1 MLNVEVKGNLARLL
15 ATENLIVEH
24 RPVETA
30 MFNVKDRI
38 LTLPMWE
45 KASANVYDMLVG
57 HEVGHA
63 IYTPDRWGDDYGIP
77 QSYLNVCEDARIEKL
92 MKRKFPGLARNFY
105 AGYKELADQD
115 FFCIGDRGMD
125 TYTLIDR
132 INLYFKI
139 GIHAGEVFQWNP
151 EEKALVDMV
160 ANAETFDEV
169 VEVARKILE
178 YTKEQEQQ
186 QMEMQM
192 EANAQQ
198 GDGAGDSTQG
208 GGDSTQGMG
217 DGEGQTSGD
226 GTQSQGDAD
235 GDQPQDSG
243 TGSNTGGAG
252 STGGLESETDKAFTE
267 NQKQLVDQNR
277 RNQQLNYIELP
288 NLSVKTLVI
297 DNKTVMEDCK
307 ECFGPQSSK
316 LFAETDRQYQ
326 TFRAE
331 AQREVNYLVKEF
343 EMRKSADQ
351 YARASTA
358 KTGILDTQKL
368 HTFKWNEDVFKKI
381 NVVPDGKNHGL
392 IFILDWSG
400 SMGGILQDTAKQLL
414 NLAWFCKKVQ
424 IPFDILAFSNDYWY
438 HKSYDYYNQTRTKST
453 EHQKKVV
460 GQVEINSHFRLLN
473 LVSSNG
479 RNGKDLEA
487 QLKNFWRLVDGNSRC
502 GTGFSSPPGYSLSG
516 TPLHEAAISLTAV
529 IPDFQKRNKVQ
540 KTNVIILTDGESAGI
555 NYFIDRSY
563 GGYGGRIG
571 TNHVGSDC
579 VLRDRKT
586 GRVYP
591 RFDDGGYYGNSDKI
605 TRVFLQNVRDRFP
618 DVNLIGIRLVNGRG
632 LNTTYGADECKTPY
646 DEIQKQWK
654 KNKSAEL
661 VEHLGYQALY
671 LMATDALS
679 ATTQFDVAEDA
690 SEKEIGQAF
699 TKALAKKGVN
709 KKMLTSFATL
719 IS

>member
-1 MLNVEVKGNLARLL
+1 MFNAEVKGNLARLL

-30 MFNVKDRI
+30 MFNVKDRV

-63 IYTPDRWGDDYGIP
+63 LYTPDKWGNDYGIP

-105 AGYKELADQD
+105 SGYRELHDED
-115 FFCIGDRGMD
+115 FFCIGERSLDS
-125 TYTLIDR
+125 YALIDR
-132 INLYFKI
+132 VNLFFKV
-139 GIHAGEVFQWNP
+139 GIHAGEIFEWNA
-151 EEKALVDMV
+151 EEKVIIDELA
-160 ANAETFDEV
+160 AAETFDEV
-169 VEVARKILE
+169 VEVARKILA
-178 YTKEQEQQ
+178 YTEQQEQQ
-186 QMEMQM
+186 QVV
-192 EANAQQ
+192 EAQ
-198 GDGAGDSTQG
+198 GDLEQSTQG
-208 GGDSTQGMG
+208 GGDSTQGVG
-217 DGEGQTSGD
+217 DGQGEGEQPQQVSGD
-226 GTQSQGDAD
+226 GNQTQGDGAD
-235 GDQPQDSG
+235 ANQPEGQGQGATSG
-243 TGSNTGGAG
+243 GQHNT
-252 STGGLESETDKAFTE
+252 LESETDKAFTE
-267 NQKQLVDQNR
+267 NQKQLISDYPR
-277 RNQQLNYIELP
+277 AEQLHYIELP
-288 NLSVKTLVI
+288 DLKVENFVI
-297 DNKTVMEDCK
+297 FNKQVQEDCNTCFNEQAQSLFK
-307 ECFGPQSSK
+307 EVDK
-316 LFAETDRQYQ
+316 QYLQ
-326 TFRAE
+326 FRSE

-358 KTGILDTQKL
+358 KTGILDTALL
-368 HTFKWNEDVFKKI
+368 HTYKWNEDVFKKI

-424 IPFDILAFSNDYWY
+424 IPFDIYAFTNDYWY
-438 HKSYDYYNQTRTKST
+438 QTSYDHVTQTRTKPKQI
-453 EHQKKVV
+453 QKPNV
-460 GQVEINSHFRLLN
+460 GQVQLCSHFRLLN
-473 LVSSNG
+473 LVSGNG

-487 QLKNFWRLVDGNSRC
+487 QLKNFWRLVVSNAAYS
-502 GTGFSSPPGYSLSG
+502 GYSIPAGYGLSG
-516 TPLHEAAISLTAV
+516 TPLHEAAISLTAL

-540 KTNVIILTDGESAGI
+540 KTNVIILTDGESSSI
-555 NYFIDRSY
+555 NFYTDQSY
-563 GGYGGRIG
+563 GSRLG
-571 TNHVGSDC
+571 TRYVSSDC

-591 RFDDGGYYGNSDKI
+591 RFDNGGYYGNSDLI
-605 TRVFLQNVRDRFP
+605 TKVFLQNVRDRFP

-632 LNTTYGADECKTPY
+632 LNNTYHAEECKTPFT
-646 DEIQKQWK
+646 EVQKQWK
-654 KNKSAEL
+654 KSKSAEL
-661 VEHLGYQALY
+661 IEHLGYQALY
-671 LMATDALS
+671 LMGTDSLS
-679 ATTQFDVAEDA
+679 ANSEFDVNEDA
-690 SEKEIGQAF
+690 TEKEIGKAF

>member
-1 MLNVEVKGNLARLL
+1 MFNAEVKGNLARLL

-63 IYTPDRWGDDYGIP
+63 LYTPDKWGDDYGIP

-105 AGYKELADQD
+105 AGYKELQDED
-115 FFCIGDRGMD
+115 FFCIGDRELD
-125 TYTLIDR
+125 SYALIDR

-139 GIHAGEVFQWNP
+139 GIHAGEIFEWNA
-151 EEKALVDMV
+151 EEKVIIDELA
-160 ANAETFDEV
+160 AAETFDEV
-169 VEVARKILE
+169 VEVARKILA
-178 YTKEQEQQ
+178 YTEEQEQQ
-186 QMEMQM
+186 KVAEVK
-192 EANAQQ
+192 
-198 GDGAGDSTQG
+198 GDLEQSTQG
-208 GGDSTQGMG
+208 GGDSTQDGS
-217 DGEGQTSGD
+217 GEGEGDKQQVSGD
-226 GTQSQGDAD
+226 GNQTQGDGAD
-235 GDQPQDSG
+235 ADQPQ
-243 TGSNTGGAG
+243 GAG
-252 STGGLESETDKAFTE
+252 EGSTSSGGQTNTLESETDKAFTE
-267 NQKQLVDQNR
+267 NQKQLINHTPRFQS
-277 RNQQLNYIELP
+277 LNYIELP
-288 NLSVKTLVI
+288 DIKVDDIVI
-297 DNKTVMEDCK
+297 SNKQVQEDCAESFNEQAQSLFK
-307 ECFGPQSSK
+307 EV
-316 LFAETDRQYQ
+316 DNQYLK
-326 TFRAE
+326 FRSE

-358 KTGILDTQKL
+358 KTGILDTALL
-368 HTFKWNEDVFKKI
+368 HTYKWNEDVFKKI

-400 SMGGILQDTAKQLL
+400 SMGGILQDTVKQLL

-424 IPFDILAFSNDYWY
+424 IPFDIYAFTNDYWY
-438 HKSYDYYNQTRTKST
+438 QTSYDYATQTRTKPQ
-453 EHQKKVV
+453 HIQKAKA
-460 GQVEINSHFRLLN
+460 GQVQLCSHFRLLN

-487 QLKNFWRLVDGNSRC
+487 QLKNFWRLVVGESAY
-502 GTGFSSPPGYSLSG
+502 SGYSLPAGYGLSG

-540 KTNVIILTDGESAGI
+540 KTNVIILTDGESASI
-555 NYFIDRSY
+555 NFYTDQKY
-563 GGYGGRIG
+563 GSRLG
-571 TNHVGSDC
+571 TRYVGADC
-579 VLRDRKT
+579 ILRDRKT

-591 RFDDGGYYGNSDKI
+591 RFDNGGYYGNSDKI
-605 TRVFLQNVRDRFP
+605 TKVFLQNVRDRFP

-632 LNTTYGADECKTPY
+632 LNDTYRADECKIPY
-646 DEIQKQWK
+646 DEVQKQWK

-671 LMATDALS
+671 LMGTDSLS
-679 ATTQFDVAEDA
+679 ANSEFDVDEDA
-690 SEKEIGQAF
+690 TSKEIGTAF
-699 TKALAKKGVN
+699 KKALAKKGVN

>member
-63 IYTPDRWGDDYGIP
+63 IYTPDKWGDDYGIP

-105 AGYKELADQD
+105 AGYKELQDQD
-115 FFCIGDRGMD
+115 FFCLGDRGMD
-125 TYTLIDR
+125 TYALIDR
-132 INLYFKI
+132 INLYFKV
-139 GIHAGEVFQWNP
+139 GIHAGEVFTWKP
-151 EEKALVDMV
+151 EEKVLVDEL
-160 ANAETFDEV
+160 ANAETFEQV
-169 VEVARKILE
+169 VDVARKILE
-178 YTKEQEQQ
+178 YTKEKEQS
-186 QMEMQM
+186 EVV
-192 EANAQQ
+192 EAQLDIEN
-198 GDGAGDSTQG
+198 STQG
-208 GGDSTQGMG
+208 GGDSTQVGS
-217 DGEGQTSGD
+217 GEGEGDQPEQSSGD
-226 GTQSQGDAD
+226 GNQTQGAD
-235 GDQPQDSG
+235 SDQPENQSDG
-243 TGSNTGGAG
+243 ATMGAG
-252 STGGLESETDKAFTE
+252 QTNVLESETDKAFTE
-267 NQKQLVDQNR
+267 NQKQLISQYP
-277 RNQQLNYIELP
+277 QSQHLNYIELP
-288 NLSVKTLVI
+288 DIKVENFVI
-297 DNKTVMEDCK
+297 TNKEVMADCNT
-307 ECFGPQSSK
+307 CFGEQSQS
-316 LFAETDRQYQ
+316 LFAEVDKQYL
-326 TFRAE
+326 TFRSE

-358 KTGILDTQKL
+358 KTGVLDTAML
-368 HTFKWNEDVFKKI
+368 HTYKWNEDVFKKI
-381 NVVPDGKNHGL
+381 NVIPDGKNHGL

-400 SMGGILQDTAKQLL
+400 SMSSILQDTAKQLL

-424 IPFDILAFSNDYWY
+424 IPFDIYAFTNDYWY
-438 HKSYDYYNQTRTKST
+438 HKSYDYTTGTRTKP
-453 EHQKKVV
+453 KKIQTPKV
-460 GQVEINSHFRLLN
+460 GQVLLCEHFRLLN

-487 QLKNFWRLVDGNSRC
+487 QLKNFWRLVVGES
-502 GTGFSSPPGYSLSG
+502 GYSGYIMPTGYGLSG

-540 KTNVIILTDGESAGI
+540 KTNVIILTDGESSNI
-555 NYFIDRSY
+555 NYYTEQRY
-563 GGYGGRIG
+563 GSRMGV
-571 TNHVGSDC
+571 NHVSNDC

-591 RFDDGGYYGNSDKI
+591 RFDTSSYYGNSDKI
-605 TRVFLQNVRDRFP
+605 TKVFLQNVRDRFP
-618 DVNLIGIRLVNGRG
+618 DVNLVGIRLVNGRG
-632 LNTTYGADECKTPY
+632 LNSTYNADECKTPY
-646 DEIQKQWK
+646 DEVQKQWK
-654 KNKSAEL
+654 KSKSAEL
-661 VEHLGYQALY
+661 VGHLGYQALY
-671 LMATDALS
+671 LMATDSLS
-679 ATTQFDVAEDA
+679 ATTQFEVDDDA
-690 SEKEIGQAF
+690 TEKEIGQAF

-709 KKMLTSFATL
+709 KKMLTSFASL

>member
-1 MLNVEVKGNLARLL
+1 MFNAEVKGTLARLL

-30 MFNVKDRI
+30 MFNVKDRV

-63 IYTPDRWGDDYGIP
+63 LYTPDKWGNDYGIP

-92 MKRKFPGLARNFY
+92 MKRKFPGLARNFF
-105 AGYKELADQD
+105 AGYKELQDDD

-125 TYTLIDR
+125 TYALIDR

-139 GIHAGEVFQWNP
+139 GLHAGEVFTWKP
-151 EEKALVDMV
+151 EEKVLVDELD
-160 ANAETFDEV
+160 NAETFDQV
-169 VEVARKILE
+169 VEVARKILQ

-186 QMEMQM
+186 EVV
-192 EANAQQ
+192 EAQVDLQ
-198 GDGAGDSTQG
+198 ESTQG
-208 GGDSTQGMG
+208 GGDSTQSE
-217 DGEGQTSGD
+217 GEDPSEDEGNQPQQTSGD
-226 GTQSQGDAD
+226 GNQTQGAD
-235 GDQPQDSG
+235 FDQPNDQG
-243 TGSNTGGAG
+243 EGAG
-252 STGGLESETDKAFTE
+252 IGGGQHNTLESETDKAFTE
-267 NQKQLVDQNR
+267 NQKQLVSDYPRAQNF
-277 RNQQLNYIELP
+277 NYIELP
-288 NLSVKTLVI
+288 DIKVESVVI
-297 DNKTVMEDCK
+297 PNKQVMEDCNT
-307 ECFGPQSSK
+307 CFNEQAQV
-316 LFAETDRQYQ
+316 LFSEVDSQYLQ
-326 TFRAE
+326 FRSE

-368 HTFKWNEDVFKKI
+368 HTYKWNEDVFKKI

-400 SMGGILQDTAKQLL
+400 SMGSILQDTAKQLL

-424 IPFDILAFSNDYWY
+424 IPFDIFAFTNDYWFQ
-438 HKSYDYYNQTRTKST
+438 KSYDYKTCTRNKAS
-453 EHQKKVV
+453 EIQKPKV
-460 GQVEINSHFRLLN
+460 GQVALCHNFRMLN

-487 QLKNFWRLVDGNSRC
+487 QLKNFWRLVIGNAGYC
-502 GTGFSSPPGYSLSG
+502 GYSTPAGYSLSG
-516 TPLHEAAISLTAV
+516 TPLHEAAISLTAI

-540 KTNVIILTDGESAGI
+540 KTNVIILTDGESASI
-555 NYFIDRSY
+555 NYYTDYKY
-563 GGYGGRIG
+563 GNRMG
-571 TNHVGSDC
+571 TNYVSSDC
-579 VLRDRKT
+579 ILRDRKT

-591 RFDDGGYYGNSDKI
+591 RFKDGGYYGNSDLI
-605 TRVFLQNVRDRFP
+605 TKVFLQNVRDRFP

-632 LNTTYGADECKTPY
+632 LNTTYNAEECSITY
-646 DEIQKQWK
+646 TEVQQQWK
-654 KNKSAEL
+654 KSKSAEL
-661 VEHLGYQALY
+661 PNHLGYQSLY
-671 LMATDALS
+671 LMGTDSLS
-679 ATTQFDVAEDA
+679 ANSEFDVEENA
-690 SEKEIGQAF
+690 SDREIGKAF

>member
-1 MLNVEVKGNLARLL
+1 MFNAEVKGNLARLL

-30 MFNVKDRI
+30 MFNVKDRV

-63 IYTPDRWGDDYGIP
+63 LYTPDKWGDDYGIP

-105 AGYKELADQD
+105 SGYKELQDDD
-115 FFCIGDRGMD
+115 FFCIGDREMD
-125 TYTLIDR
+125 SYALIDR

-139 GIHAGEVFQWNP
+139 GIHAGEIFSWNA
-151 EEKALVDMV
+151 EEKLMVDEL
-160 ANAETFDEV
+160 ANAETFEQV
-169 VEVARKILE
+169 VDVARRILA
-178 YTKEQEQQ
+178 YTEQQEQQ
-186 QMEMQM
+186 KVV
-192 EANAQQ
+192 EAQ
-198 GDGAGDSTQG
+198 GDLEQSTQG
-208 GGDSTQGMG
+208 GGDSTQDVG
-217 DGEGQTSGD
+217 DGEGDQQQEVSGD
-226 GTQSQGDAD
+226 GNQTQGKADGNQPESQGE
-235 GDQPQDSG
+235 
-243 TGSNTGGAG
+243 GAG
-252 STGGLESETDKAFTE
+252 SGAGQHNKLESETDKAFTE
-267 NQKQLVDQNR
+267 NQKQLINDRPRFNE
-277 RNQQLNYIELP
+277 LHYIELP
-288 NLSVKTLVI
+288 DLKVESIVV
-297 DNKTVMEDCK
+297 DNKQVQEDCDICFNEQTQKVFVTVDK
-307 ECFGPQSSK
+307 E
-316 LFAETDRQYQ
+316 YQ
-326 TFRAE
+326 QFRSE

-358 KTGILDTQKL
+358 KTGILDTALL
-368 HTFKWNEDVFKKI
+368 HTYKWNEDVFKKI

-400 SMGGILQDTAKQLL
+400 SMGNIMKDTAKQLL

-424 IPFDILAFSNDYWY
+424 IPFDIYAFTNDYWY
-438 HKSYDYYNQTRTKST
+438 HKNYDYATATRTKSPRI
-453 EHQKKVV
+453 QKPKAGNVKLCD
-460 GQVEINSHFRLLN
+460 QFSLLN

-487 QLKNFWRLVDGNSRC
+487 QLKNFWRLAAGESGYC
-502 GTGFSSPPGYSLSG
+502 GYHLPPGYALSG

-540 KTNVIILTDGESAGI
+540 KTNVIILTDGESASI
-555 NYFIDRSY
+555 NYYTERSY
-563 GGYGGRIG
+563 GGDRLG
-571 TNHVGSDC
+571 TNHVSNDC
-579 VLRDRKT
+579 ILRDRKT

-591 RFDDGGYYGNSDKI
+591 RFSEGGYYGNSDLI
-605 TRVFLQNVRDRFP
+605 TKVFLQNVRDRFP

-632 LNTTYGADECKTPY
+632 LNTTYNAEECKT
-646 DEIQKQWK
+646 DWNDVQKQWK
-654 KNKSAEL
+654 KTKSAEL
-661 VEHLGYQALY
+661 IDHLGYQALY
-671 LMATDALS
+671 LMGTDSLS
-679 ATTQFDVAEDA
+679 ANSEFEVEEDA
-690 SEKEIGQAF
+690 SAKEIGTAF

-709 KKMLTSFATL
+709 KKMLTSFASL

>member
-1 MLNVEVKGNLARLL
+1 MFNAEVKGNLARLL

-45 KASANVYDMLVG
+45 RASANVYDMLVG

-63 IYTPDRWGDDYGIP
+63 LYTPDKWGDDYGIP

-105 AGYKELADQD
+105 AGYKELQDQD
-115 FFCIGDRGMD
+115 FFCIGERSMD
-125 TYTLIDR
+125 TYALIDR
-132 INLYFKI
+132 INLYFKV
-139 GIHAGEVFQWNP
+139 GIHAGEVFSWKP
-151 EEKALVDMV
+151 EEKVLVDEL
-160 ANAETFDEV
+160 ANAETFEQV
-169 VEVARKILE
+169 VDVARKILA
-178 YTKEQEQQ
+178 YTEQQEQQ
-186 QMEMQM
+186 QVV
-192 EANAQQ
+192 EAQIDLQQ
-198 GDGAGDSTQG
+198 STQG
-208 GGDSTQGMG
+208 GGDSTQGG
-217 DGEGQTSGD
+217 GDPTDGEGEQPQQVSGD
-226 GTQSQGDAD
+226 GNQTKGAD
-235 GDQPQDSG
+235 SDQPDNQSEG
-243 TGSNTGGAG
+243 ATNGAG
-252 STGGLESETDKAFTE
+252 QHNKLESETDKAFTE
-267 NQKQLVDQNR
+267 NQKQLISQYPR
-277 RNQQLNYIELP
+277 SQHLNYIEIPDLR
-288 NLSVKTLVI
+288 VEDIVVA
-297 DNKTVMEDCK
+297 NKQVQEDCNA
-307 ECFGPQSSK
+307 CFNEQTSK
-316 LFAETDRQYQ
+316 LFTEVDKQYL
-326 TFRAE
+326 TFRSE

-358 KTGILDTQKL
+358 KTGILDTALL
-368 HTFKWNEDVFKKI
+368 HTYKWNEDVFKKI

-400 SMGGILQDTAKQLL
+400 SMGGILEDTAKQLM

-424 IPFDILAFSNDYWY
+424 IPFDIFAFTNDYWY
-438 HKSYDYYNQTRTKST
+438 HKSYDYHTQTRTKSPRIQT
-453 EHQKKVV
+453 PKA
-460 GQVEINSHFRLLN
+460 GQVKLCDHFNLLN

-487 QLKNFWRLVDGNSRC
+487 QLRNFWRLVVGNGSYS
-502 GTGFSSPPGYSLSG
+502 GYSIPAGYSLSG
-516 TPLHEAAISLTAV
+516 TPLHEAAISLTAL
-529 IPDFQKRNKVQ
+529 IPNFQKRNKVQ
-540 KTNVIILTDGESAGI
+540 KTNVIILTDGESSSI
-555 NYFIDRSY
+555 NYYTDQKY
-563 GGYGGRIG
+563 GSRMG
-571 TNHVGSDC
+571 TNHVTNDC

-605 TRVFLQNVRDRFP
+605 TKVFLQNVRDRFP

-632 LNTTYGADECKTPY
+632 LNSTYNAEECKTSW
-646 DEIQKQWK
+646 DEVQKQWK

-671 LMATDALS
+671 LMGTDSLAATNE
-679 ATTQFDVAEDA
+679 FDVNEDA
-690 SEKEIGQAF
+690 TEKEIGKAF
-699 TKALAKKGVN
+699 TKSLAKKGVN

>member
-1 MLNVEVKGNLARLL
+1 MFNAEVKGNLARLL
-15 ATENLIVEH
+15 ATENLIIEH

-30 MFNVKDRI
+30 MFNVKDRV

-63 IYTPDRWGDDYGIP
+63 LYTPDKWGDDYGIP

-105 AGYKELADQD
+105 AGYKELQDDD
-115 FFCIGDRGMD
+115 FFCIGERELDS
-125 TYTLIDR
+125 YALIDR
-132 INLYFKI
+132 VNLYFKI
-139 GIHAGEVFQWNP
+139 GIHAGEVFSWKP
-151 EEKALVDMV
+151 EEKLLVDEL
-160 ANAETFDEV
+160 ANAETFEQV
-169 VEVARKILE
+169 VDVARKILA
-178 YTKEQEQQ
+178 YTEQQEQQ
-186 QMEMQM
+186 QVV
-192 EANAQQ
+192 EAQVDLQQ
-198 GDGAGDSTQG
+198 STQG
-208 GGDSTQGMG
+208 GGDSTPNGGDGQGEGEQPQQVSG
-217 DGEGQTSGD
+217 DGNQTQSGADANQPEGEGQGSTSG
-226 GTQSQGDAD
+226 
-235 GDQPQDSG
+235 
-243 TGSNTGGAG
+243 GGQHNK
-252 STGGLESETDKAFTE
+252 LESETDKAFTE
-267 NQKQLVDQNR
+267 NQKQLISDYPR
-277 RNQQLNYIELP
+277 ANQLHYIELP
-288 NLSVKTLVI
+288 DLKVEDIVVN
-297 DNKTVMEDCK
+297 NKKVQEDCNV
-307 ECFGPQSSK
+307 CFNEQTQK
-316 LFAETDRQYQ
+316 VFAEVDKQYLQ
-326 TFRAE
+326 FRSE

-358 KTGILDTQKL
+358 KTGILDTALL
-368 HTFKWNEDVFKKI
+368 HTYKWNEDVFKKI

-400 SMGGILQDTAKQLL
+400 SMGGILQDTVKQLL

-424 IPFDILAFSNDYWY
+424 IPFDIFAFTNDYWY
-438 HKSYDYYNQTRTKST
+438 HKSYDYATQTRTKSPRI
-453 EHQKKVV
+453 QKPKS
-460 GQVEINSHFRLLN
+460 GQVKLCDHFNLLN
-473 LVSSNG
+473 FVSSNG

-487 QLKNFWRLVDGNSRC
+487 QLKNFWRLAAGEAGYC
-502 GTGFSSPPGYSLSG
+502 GYHLPPGYSLSG

-540 KTNVIILTDGESAGI
+540 KTNVIILTDGESSSI
-555 NYFIDRSY
+555 NYYTDQTYGSRLGTSY
-563 GGYGGRIG
+563 V
-571 TNHVGSDC
+571 TNDC

-591 RFDDGGYYGNSDKI
+591 RFDNGGYYGNSDLI
-605 TRVFLQNVRDRFP
+605 TKVFLQNVRDRFP

-632 LNTTYGADECKTPY
+632 LNNTYHAEECKITWN
-646 DEIQKQWK
+646 EVQKQWK

-671 LMATDALS
+671 LMGTDSLS
-679 ATTQFDVAEDA
+679 ANNEFDVNEDA
-690 SEKEIGQAF
+690 TEKEIGKAF

>member
-1 MLNVEVKGNLARLL
+1 MFNAEVKGNLARLL

-30 MFNVKDRI
+30 MFNVKDRV

-63 IYTPDRWGDDYGIP
+63 LYTPDKWGDDYGIP
-77 QSYLNVCEDARIEKL
+77 QSFLNVCEDARIEKL

-105 AGYKELADQD
+105 SGYKELQDQD

-125 TYTLIDR
+125 SYALIDR

-139 GIHAGEVFQWNP
+139 GIHAGEVFTWKP
-151 EEKALVDMV
+151 EEKVLVDEL
-160 ANAETFDEV
+160 ANAETFEQV
-169 VEVARKILE
+169 VDVARKILK
-178 YTKEQEQQ
+178 YTQQQEQQ
-186 QMEMQM
+186 QVV
-192 EANAQQ
+192 EAQLDIENT
-198 GDGAGDSTQG
+198 TQG
-208 GGDSTQGMG
+208 GGDSTQDGSG
-217 DGEGQTSGD
+217 DGEGDQPQQVSGD
-226 GTQSQGDAD
+226 GNQTQSGAD
-235 GDQPQDSG
+235 DDQPDEQGSG
-243 TGSNTGGAG
+243 STTGAG
-252 STGGLESETDKAFTE
+252 QVGSIESETDKAFTE
-267 NQKQLVDQNR
+267 NQKQLISDYPRAQH
-277 RNQQLNYIELP
+277 LNYIELP
-288 NLSVKTLVI
+288 DLKVESFVI
-297 DNKTVMEDCK
+297 ANKEVQDDCNT
-307 ECFGPQSSK
+307 CFGEQSSK
-316 LFAETDRQYQ
+316 LFAEVDKQYL
-326 TFRAE
+326 TFRSE

-358 KTGILDTQKL
+358 KTGILDTALL
-368 HTFKWNEDVFKKI
+368 HTYKWNEDVFKKI

-424 IPFDILAFSNDYWY
+424 IPFDIYAFTNDYWY
-438 HKSYDYYNQTRTKST
+438 HKSYDYQTQTRTKSPRFQT
-453 EHQKKVV
+453 PKA
-460 GQVEINSHFRLLN
+460 GQVKMCDHFNLLN

-487 QLKNFWRLVDGNSRC
+487 QLKNFWRLVVGESAYA
-502 GTGFSSPPGYSLSG
+502 GYHLPAGYGLSG
-516 TPLHEAAISLTAV
+516 TPLHEAAISLTAL

-540 KTNVIILTDGESAGI
+540 KTNVIILTDGESASI
-555 NYFIDRSY
+555 NYYTDQKY
-563 GGYGGRIG
+563 GSRIG
-571 TNHVGSDC
+571 TSYVTNDC
-579 VLRDRKT
+579 ILRDRKT

-591 RFDDGGYYGNSDKI
+591 RFDNGGYYGNSDLI
-605 TRVFLQNVRDRFP
+605 TKVFLQNVRDRFP

-632 LNTTYGADECKTPY
+632 LNNTFNAEECKTSWS
-646 DEIQKQWK
+646 EVQKQWK
-654 KNKSAEL
+654 KSKSAEL
-661 VEHLGYQALY
+661 IEHLGYQALY
-671 LMATDALS
+671 LMGTDSLS
-679 ATTQFDVAEDA
+679 ANSEFDVQEDA
-690 SEKEIGQAF
+690 SEKEIGKAF

>member
-1 MLNVEVKGNLARLL
+1 MFNAEVKGNLARLL

-63 IYTPDRWGDDYGIP
+63 LYTPDKWGDDYGIP
-77 QSYLNVCEDARIEKL
+77 QSFLNVCEDARIEKL

-105 AGYKELADQD
+105 SGYKELQDQD

-125 TYTLIDR
+125 TYALIDR

-139 GIHAGEVFQWNP
+139 GIHAGEVFSWKP
-151 EEKALVDMV
+151 EEKLLVDEL
-160 ANAETFDEV
+160 ATAETFEQV
-169 VEVARKILE
+169 VEVARKILD
-178 YTKEQEQQ
+178 YTQQQEQQ
-186 QMEMQM
+186 QVV
-192 EANAQQ
+192 EAQPDLQQ
-198 GDGAGDSTQG
+198 STQG
-208 GGDSTQGMG
+208 GGDSTQGVG
-217 DGEGQTSGD
+217 DGQGESEQPQQTSGD
-226 GTQSQGDAD
+226 GNQTQSGVDANQPEGQGQGAT
-235 GDQPQDSG
+235 SG
-243 TGSNTGGAG
+243 GGQHNK
-252 STGGLESETDKAFTE
+252 LESETDKAFTE
-267 NQKQLVDQNR
+267 NQKQLISDYPRSQN
-277 RNQQLNYIELP
+277 LHYIELP
-288 NLSVKTLVI
+288 DLKVEDIVVN
-297 DNKTVMEDCK
+297 NKQVQEDCNT
-307 ECFGPQSSK
+307 CFNEQTQNV
-316 LFAETDRQYQ
+316 FAEVDKQYMQ
-326 TFRAE
+326 FRSE

-351 YARASTA
+351 YARSSTA
-358 KTGILDTQKL
+358 KTGILDTALL
-368 HTFKWNEDVFKKI
+368 HTYKWNEDVFKKI

-400 SMGGILQDTAKQLL
+400 SMGNILQDTAKQLL

-424 IPFDILAFSNDYWY
+424 IPFDIYAFTNDYWY
-438 HKSYDYYNQTRTKST
+438 YKSYDHYTQTRIKSPRI
-453 EHQKKVV
+453 QKPKS
-460 GQVEINSHFRLLN
+460 GQVKLCDNFNLLN

-487 QLKNFWRLVDGNSRC
+487 QLKNFWRLAAGEAGYC
-502 GTGFSSPPGYSLSG
+502 GYHLPPGYALSG
-516 TPLHEAAISLTAV
+516 TPLHEAAISLTAL

-540 KTNVIILTDGESAGI
+540 KTNVIILTDGESASI
-555 NYFIDRSY
+555 NYYTDQTYGSRLGVSY
-563 GGYGGRIG
+563 
-571 TNHVGSDC
+571 VSSDC

-591 RFDDGGYYGNSDKI
+591 RFDNGGYYGNSDLI
-605 TRVFLQNVRDRFP
+605 TKVFLQNVRDRFP

-632 LNTTYGADECKTPY
+632 LNNTYHAEECKIPFN
-646 DEIQKQWK
+646 EVQKQWK
-654 KNKSAEL
+654 KTKSAEL
-661 VEHLGYQALY
+661 VNHLGYQSLY
-671 LMATDALS
+671 LMGTDSLS
-679 ATTQFDVAEDA
+679 ANSEFEVAEDA
-690 SEKEIGQAF
+690 SEKEIGTAF

>member
-30 MFNVKDRI
+30 MFNVKDRV

-63 IYTPDRWGDDYGIP
+63 LYTPDKWGEDYGIP

-151 EEKALVDMV
+151 EEKVLVDMV
-160 ANAETFDEV
+160 ANAETFEDV
-169 VEVARKILE
+169 VTAATKILE

-186 QMEMQM
+186 KMQMEM
-192 EANAQQ
+192 EVSA
-198 GDGAGDSTQG
+198 TQG
-208 GGDSTQGMG
+208 GGDPTQGQGDSNPDMG
-217 DGEGQTSGD
+217 EGEGQTSGD
-226 GTQSQGDAD
+226 GTQSRGGAD
-235 GDQPQDSG
+235 SDQPQNTG
-243 TGSNTGGAG
+243 TGGNTANGAG
-252 STGGLESETDKAFTE
+252 SMGGLESETDKAFSE
-267 NQKQLVDQNR
+267 NQKQLANTSPYAKSLD
-277 RNQQLNYIELP
+277 YIELP
-288 NLSVKTLVI
+288 DLKVDTLVVT
-297 DNKTVMEDCK
+297 NKEVMQDCK
-307 ECFGPQSSK
+307 ECFDQQSSK
-316 LFAETDRQYQ
+316 LFAETDKEYLH
-326 TFRAE
+326 FRAE

-358 KTGILDTQKL
+358 KTGILDTALL
-368 HTFKWNEDVFKKI
+368 HTYKWNEDVFKKI

-400 SMGGILQDTAKQLL
+400 SMGGILRDTAKQLL

-424 IPFDILAFSNDYWY
+424 IPFDILAFTNDYWY
-438 HKSYDYYNQTRTKST
+438 HKSYDYNSATRTKPV
-453 EHQKKVV
+453 EHHKRKAF
-460 GQVEINSHFRLLN
+460 QVEVNSHFRLLN
-473 LVSSNG
+473 LVTSNG

-487 QLKNFWRLVDGNSRC
+487 QLKNFWRLVVGNAGYC
-502 GTGFSSPPGYSLSG
+502 GFSTPAGYSLSG

-540 KTNVIILTDGESAGI
+540 KTNVIILTDGESASI
-555 NYFIDRSY
+555 NYNTDR
-563 GGYGGRIG
+563 GYGNRLGSA
-571 TNHVGSDC
+571 HVGEDC
-579 VLRDRKT
+579 ILRDRKT

-591 RFDDGGYYGNSDKI
+591 RFSNGGYYGNSDLI
-605 TRVFLQNVRDRFP
+605 TKVFLQNVRDRFP

-632 LNTTYGADECKTPY
+632 LNNTYNAEECKTSY
-646 DEIQKQWK
+646 DEVQKQWK
-654 KNKSAEL
+654 KSKSAEL
-661 VEHLGYQALY
+661 VDFLGYQALY
-671 LMATDALS
+671 LMGTDSLS
-679 ATTQFDVAEDA
+679 ATTQFEVTEDA
-690 SEKEIGQAF
+690 TEKEIGKAF
-699 TKALAKKGVN
+699 TTALAKKGVN
-709 KKMLTSFATL
+709 KKMLTSFAAL